1 MDIPDIVFYAF
12 GTVLLFIIVVALW
25 RANPLFGKKE
35 PPHRPIEK
43 QLRVTVVD
51 QWCDTA
57 LRGSQTLHLQ
67 KRFCIVFRDEYGKTH
82 EIPVWEEIYPVFEKG
97 QTGILTLIDGEF
109 YSFEADDI

>member
-1 MDIPDIVFYAF
+1 MTTFE
-12 GTVLLFIIVVALW
+12 IILCILIGCVPPALIISSFLYMM
-25 RANPLFGKKE
+25 RERKKPKS
-35 PPHRPIEK
+35 PPVEK

-67 KRFCIVFRDEYGKTH
+67 KQFCTVFRDEYGNTH
-82 EIPVWEEIYPVFEKG
+82 EIPVWEEIYPVFQKD

-109 YSFEADDI
+109 YSFEADA

>member
-1 MDIPDIVFYAF
+1 MNILDYVVYAL
-12 GTVLLFIIVVALW
+12 VAALLLIIVVALL
-25 RANPLFGKKE
+25 RPLFEKKE

-82 EIPVWEEIYPVFEKG
+82 EIPVWEEIYPVFQKD

-109 YSFEADDI
+109 YSFEADA